1 MGDDDHRNFVGAR
14 RVSDVDED
22 RSRREAFA
30 RRLTGPP
37 SSAPRAR
44 SSVPPMMPSRPPTR
58 STLPAPPSIPPL
70 DAIDPIDPIDAI
82 EAIEAIDATAA
93 DHLTAARAAARLH
106 DLPLAAHH
114 YRAAREATEDEDVHA
129 EVDRFRRAC
138 VADEC
143 ILQGRA
149 EERNHHWAAAAAHF
163 ARAFE
168 ARHDAASAAHAA
180 ADLRR
185 AKLDLHE
192 AARFAEYAVSKAPGR
207 ADFHLVLGL
216 VYREAGLMVRA
227 CSEFERALQIDP
239 GNEHALKFL
248 NLPATSG
255 RKP

>member
-14 RVSDVDED
+14 RMNDVDED

-37 SSAPRAR
+37 SNAPRAR
-44 SSVPPMMPSRPPTR
+44 SSVPP
-58 STLPAPPSIPPL
+58 A
-70 DAIDPIDPIDAI
+70 A
-82 EAIEAIDATAA
+82 AA
-93 DHLTAARAAARLH
+93 DHLTAARTAAKLH
-106 DLPLAAHH
+106 DLPLAARH
-114 YRAAREATEDEDVHA
+114 YRAAIEATQDPEVHA
-129 EVDRFRRAC
+129 EDERFRRART
-138 VADEC
+138 ADEC
-143 ILQGRA
+143 IVQGRA
-149 EERNHHWAAAAAHF
+149 EERLHHWAAAAAHF

-180 ADLRR
+180 EDLRR

-216 VYREAGLMVRA
+216 VYREAGLMLRA
-227 CSEFERALQIDP
+227 CSEFERALRIDP

-248 NLPATSG
+248 KLPATSG

>member
-14 RVSDVDED
+14 RVNDLDED

-70 DAIDPIDPIDAI
+70 DAID
-82 EAIEAIDATAA
+82 ATAA
-93 DHLTAARAAARLH
+93 EHLTAARTAAKLR

-114 YRAAREATEDEDVHA
+114 YRAAIEATEDEEVHA
-129 EVDRFRRAC
+129 EDDRFRRAC

-149 EERNHHWAAAAAHF
+149 EERNQHWAAAAAHF

-248 NLPATSG
+248 KLPATTG